1 MQHVIQ
7 VIDLFF
13 KTQKLAV
20 VNKFLIVQM
29 LQILRALYFSI
40 YVPNVKLI
48 TNLCLMKTL
57 RHLTILFVKP
67 MTQMISVLFMIQYNR
82 FVSNVKKDILKI

>member
-1 MQHVIQ
+1 
-7 VIDLFF
+7 
-13 KTQKLAV
+13 
-20 VNKFLIVQM
+20 M
-29 LQILRALYFSI
+29 LQILRALFFSI
-40 YVPNVKLI
+40 YVLNVKQI

-57 RHLTILFVKP
+57 RHLTILYVKP